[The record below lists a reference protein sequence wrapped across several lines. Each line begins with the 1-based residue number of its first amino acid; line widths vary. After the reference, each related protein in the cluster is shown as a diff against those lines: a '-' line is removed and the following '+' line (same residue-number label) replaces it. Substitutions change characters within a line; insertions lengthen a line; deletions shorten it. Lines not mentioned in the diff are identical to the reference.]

1 MRVWIIAGLALVAAC
16 GAPQTDRGV
25 GMPPDDPIFWPRA
38 EAAPPAPVP
47 PVSATA
53 PIPLDCAG
61 AYAQGGV
68 VVCRTEPGATLLV
81 DGEDRGKADADG
93 WIVLGFDRDAGASA
107 QVVVRGAQAERAE
120 AVAVAQRTFSI
131 QRVDG
136 LPQETVT
143 PTDPVVLAR
152 IARDTELKNQ
162 ARETRA
168 PIEGFNDAFIWPV
181 AGRMSGPWGNQR
193 VLNGVPKTPHYGID
207 IAAPVGT
214 PIRAPAA
221 GVIALAEPDL
231 HFEGG
236 LVMID
241 HGQGLVTY
249 YLHMSRLD
257 VTAGQTVAQ
266 GQVIG
271 AVGAKGRATGPHL
284 CWRMRWR
291 DRNLDPSLAVQA
303 LQAARTHF
311 TPGAVVDAGAAPSGF
326 TPWTPAAQ

>member
-1 MRVWIIAGLALVAAC
+1 MRLWIIAGPVLAWALAAACSAPTGAQPTLPAPVAA
-16 GAPQTDRGV
+16 
-25 GMPPDDPIFWPRA
+25 
-38 EAAPPAPVP
+38 PAPVP
-47 PVSATA
+47 VIAPV
-53 PIPLDCAG
+53 PLDCAG
-61 AYAQGGV
+61 AFAQGGV
-68 VVCRTEPGATLLV
+68 VVCRTEPGAALSV
-81 DGEDRGKADADG
+81 DGVERGSADADG
-93 WIVLGFDRDAGASA
+93 WVVLGFDRDAGATA
-107 QVVVRGAQAERAE
+107 VVTARGAQAQRQETF
-120 AVAVAQRTFSI
+120 AVAPRTFSI

-136 LPQETVT
+136 LPPETVT

-152 IARDTELKNQ
+152 IARETEIKNA

-168 PIEGFNDAFIWPV
+168 AVHGFNDAFLWPTE
-181 AGRMSGPWGNQR
+181 GRMSGPWGNQR
-193 VLNGVPKTPHYGID
+193 VLNGVPKSPHYGID

-214 PIRAPAA
+214 PIRAPAS
-221 GVIALAEPDL
+221 GVIALANPDM

-241 HGQGLVTY
+241 HGQGLISY

-257 VTAGQTVAQ
+257 VADGQPVTQ

-271 AVGAKGRATGPHL
+271 AVGRSGRTTGPHL

-303 LQAARTHF
+303 LQAARAHF
-311 TPGAVVDAGAAPSGF
+311 NPGAVVDAGAAPSGF